1 MPEETILVIDD
12 EEKILEVICS
22 YLEKAGYAVIS
33 ALNGT
38 DALKLFKKES
48 PSLVILDLMLPDIS
62 GEDICRQIRT
72 TSGVPVIMLTAK
84 VDEEEKL
91 TGFDAGADDYV
102 TKPFSPRELM
112 ARVEAVLRRSK
123 ALLEN
128 EGEWKYVSNGEIM
141 ICDEEHRVIVR
152 NTEIKL
158 TPNEYNLLLTLAD
171 HPVRVFTREELVTL
185 ILGHDYEGYN
195 RTIDTHIKTLRK
207 KIEKT
212 PEKPVYI
219 ITVHGIGYK
228 FSRNSYAAL
237 P

>member
-22 YLEKAGYAVIS
+22 YLENAGYTVVS

-38 DALKLFKKES
+38 DGFKLFKEEF

-62 GEDICRQIRT
+62 GEDICRQIRQ
-72 TSGVPVIMLTAK
+72 TSSVPVIMLTAK

-91 TGFDAGADDYV
+91 TGFGAGTDDYV

-123 ALLEN
+123 AQPEKQGKWKLLS
-128 EGEWKYVSNGEIM
+128 GGEIG
-141 ICDEEHRVIVR
+141 INDEEHQVIVR
-152 NTEIKL
+152 DTEIKL
-158 TPNEYNLLLTLAD
+158 TPNEYDLLVTLTA
-171 HPVRVFTREELVTL
+171 HPGRVFTREELVTL
-185 ILGHDYEGYN
+185 VLGHDYEGYN
-195 RTIDTHIKTLRK
+195 RTIDTHIKTIRK

-212 PEKPVYI
+212 PAKPLYI

-228 FSRNSYAAL
+228 FSGDSYAAL

>member
-1 MPEETILVIDD
+1 MFEETILVIDD

-22 YLEKAGYAVIS
+22 YLENAGYTVVS

-38 DALKLFKKES
+38 DGLELFKEES

-62 GEDICRQIRT
+62 GEDICRQIRQ
-72 TSGVPVIMLTAK
+72 TSSVPVIMLTAK

-91 TGFDAGADDYV
+91 TGFRAGTDDYV

-123 ALLEN
+123 TQPEKQ
-128 EGEWKYVSNGEIM
+128 GKWKLISGGEIR
-141 ICDEEHRVIVR
+141 INDEEHRVIVR
-152 NTEIKL
+152 DTEIKL
-158 TPNEYNLLLTLAD
+158 TPNEFDLLVTFTD
-171 HPVRVFTREELVTL
+171 HPGRVFTREELVSL
-185 ILGHDYEGYN
+185 ILEHDYEGYN
-195 RTIDTHIKTLRK
+195 RTIDTHIKTVRK
-207 KIEKT
+207 KIEKI
-212 PEKPVYI
+212 PAKPVYI

-228 FSRNSYAAL
+228 FSGDSYAAL